1 MACAARFFP
10 IKFTLGCF
18 AGYICIL
25 LRLTHL
31 VGCTSASLGCKAS
44 AACLGWCLRLHTL
57 DLNVL
62 SSATVALIVR
72 TVYNI
77 TIQFCHHIYLLILSD
92 FCRFLMTADI
102 IHRFFH
108 MDSELICVICSKL
121 FLIYWNVLKR
131 FDSWKKFPMIQ
142 KNIRS
147 LTAPD
152 VFQLQILHF
161 DLKSVFPITGRC
173 TCR

>member
-57 DLNVL
+57 NLNVL

-77 TIQFCHHIYLLILSD
+77 TIQFCHHTYLLILSD

-108 MDSELICVICSKL
+108 MDSYINMCNLTQTILTL
-121 FLIYWNVLKR
+121 FYFFIPEIADIVLQRLRQSSLGACPMRGTR
-131 FDSWKKFPMIQ
+131 F
-142 KNIRS
+142 
-147 LTAPD
+147 
-152 VFQLQILHF
+152 
-161 DLKSVFPITGRC
+161 
-173 TCR
+173 

>member
-77 TIQFCHHIYLLILSD
+77 TIQFCHHTYLLILSD

-131 FDSWKKFPMIQ
+131 FDSWKKFPMNQ